1 MLPRIPDRPSFNPA
15 ELAIRSHHRTRMPP
29 VLVAEVLEGSA
40 DQAEEAGAEASAAT
54 DRADVAGVTAGGN
67 AAIAIS
73 SRGSSATEGNPTGS
87 MAWCFSI

>member
-1 MLPRIPDRPSFNPA
+1 MPPRILDRPSFNPA

-40 DQAEEAGAEASAAT
+40 DQAQEAGAEVSAA

-67 AAIAIS
+67 AAPAIS
-73 SRGSSATEGNPTGS
+73 SRGSSATEGNPMGS